1 MSDKYDVVIVGGG
14 LSGFAAATAAADK
27 SLKTLLIEKGKTTGG
42 TGNYVEGIFA
52 VQSEMQKQAGIDV
65 KPEEILQTELDYS
78 HYEANG
84 MIWKNYIQQSAA
96 NVKWLQEHGVQF
108 SGVVNMGTGFA
119 TWHLFDGYGDKAIHI
134 ALEPYIKEKGVEI
147 QTLTQAENL
156 TKKDIGFSLDLVNVT
171 SRSTRT
177 VLAKNV
183 ILATGGYL
191 NNKELMMSA
200 HKSNPERIVA
210 VNSGKSTGDG
220 LKMAWS
226 VGAHKFFTGMTMN
239 FGGQIYDK
247 TNQVPTY
254 ELSDWNLGSA
264 VCDEPILWVNENGD
278 RFVNEYDCV
287 TNWANEGNSMLRQDR
302 VFAILDQKTIDDFT
316 DKKLPLDLH
325 PFYELPNYPNLK
337 KEISKALDKKLS
349 FITKTKTLDELAEK
363 IKTPNL
369 VSSIKHYNELAS
381 IGMDADYNKDAKYL
395 LPVKQGPFYAFEM
408 EVGAFT
414 TGDGLK
420 VNVNNEVIDKN
431 GQPIKHLY
439 AVGSDGSG
447 VIYGDTYGVE
457 VSGTHAGYC
466 IYSARNAISNISNFL
481 NKK

>member
-1 MSDKYDVVIVGGG
+1 MTNKYDLVIIGAG

-27 SLKTLLIEKGKTTGG
+27 GLKALLLEKGKTTGG

-52 VQSEMQKQAGIDV
+52 VQSNLQKEANIDI
-65 KPEEILQTELDYS
+65 KPEKILQAELDYS

-84 MIWKNYIQQSAA
+84 MIWKKYINQSAA
-96 NVKWLQEHGVQF
+96 NVKWLQDHGVKF
-108 SGVVNMGTGFA
+108 SGVANMGTGFT
-119 TWHLFDGYGDKAIHI
+119 TWHLFDGYGNKAIHE
-134 ALEPYIKEKGVEI
+134 ALEPYIKEKGIEVK
-147 QTLTQAENL
+147 TLTRAEDL
-156 TKKDIGFSLDLVNVT
+156 TVSPDGFLLKIVNVRDNSAQNIIT
-171 SRSTRT
+171 
-177 VLAKNV
+177 KNV

-191 NNKELMMSA
+191 NNRELMANA
-200 HKSNPERIVA
+200 HKYNPEKIVA

-226 VGAHKFFTGMTMN
+226 LGARKFFTGMTMN

-247 TNQVPTY
+247 TNQVPAY

-264 VCDEPILWVNENGD
+264 VCDEPVLWVNENGE

-302 VFAILDQKTIDDFT
+302 VFAIFDQKTIDDFT
-316 DKKLPLDLH
+316 DKKFPLDLH
-325 PFYELPNYPNLK
+325 PFYELSNYPKLK
-337 KEISKALDKKLS
+337 KEIKTALNKKLS
-349 FITKTKTLDELAEK
+349 FINKADTLAALAE
-363 IKTPNL
+363 IIDTPEL
-369 VSSIKHYNELAS
+369 VPSITHYNELAANG
-381 IGMDADYNKDAKYL
+381 IDTDYNKNAKYL
-395 LPVKQGPFYAFEM
+395 LPVKQKPFYALEM

-420 VNVNNEVIDKN
+420 VNINNEVIDQN
-431 GQPIKHLY
+431 GRPLKHLY
-439 AVGSDGSG
+439 AIGSDGSG

-466 IYSARNAISNISNFL
+466 IYSARNAVSNITA
-481 NKK
+481 

>member
-119 TWHLFDGYGDKAIHI
+119 TWHLFDGYGSKAIHI

-200 HKSNPERIVA
+200 HKYNPERIVA

-316 DKKLPLDLH
+316 DKKFPLDLH

-381 IGMDADYNKDAKYL
+381 IGMDTDYNKDAKYL